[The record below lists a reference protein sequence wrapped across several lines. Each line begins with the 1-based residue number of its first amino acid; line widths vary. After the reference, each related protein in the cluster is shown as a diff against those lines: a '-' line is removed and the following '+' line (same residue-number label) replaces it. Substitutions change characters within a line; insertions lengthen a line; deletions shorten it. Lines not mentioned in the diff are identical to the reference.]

1 MFKFLPNHLKKTDEE
16 TRENISAEK
25 EVDERNTNTSKVTNT
40 SEVCDGEP
48 KNIENK
54 VRRCCFK
61 C

>member
-1 MFKFLPNHLKKTDEE
+1 MCKFLQKHLKKTDEE
-16 TRENISAEK
+16 TPD

-40 SEVCDGEP
+40 SEVRDGEP
-48 KNIENK
+48 KNIETK